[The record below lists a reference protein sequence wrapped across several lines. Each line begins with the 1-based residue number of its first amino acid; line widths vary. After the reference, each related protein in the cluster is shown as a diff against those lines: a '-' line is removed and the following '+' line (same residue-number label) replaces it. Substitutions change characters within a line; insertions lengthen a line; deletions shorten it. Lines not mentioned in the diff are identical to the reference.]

1 MFSWSFYVV
10 NCLTYIDKSNER
22 HVICKIY
29 LEIYFQMLIYNTWIS
44 NETLVWKNNLQ
55 IKSLV

>member
-1 MFSWSFYVV
+1 MFSWSFHVD
-10 NCLTYIDKSNER
+10 NCLTYIDNER